1 VRPGAGS
8 DCTGDT
14 YCVQVP
20 TAFPGIPLTSPPAF
34 QYRAYMEP
42 GKTIAPSFDE
52 LLPGRLIKFS
62 K

>member
-1 VRPGAGS
+1 
-8 DCTGDT
+8 
-14 YCVQVP
+14 VQVP